1 MSQAPRRTRLSPDD
15 RRRQLV
21 GIGLAKLV
29 STPIQ
34 DLSVD
39 EVAAE
44 AGISRGLLFHYF
56 PTKRDFYLACL
67 GAAGRRILR
76 TTAPDPE
83 LPPEQRLHQMVRLL
97 IEQIDRRRSFYLAL
111 LHGLGAADA
120 AVVEVYDSLWA
131 EATGRVMVCLELPED
146 RVDVVH
152 AWWKYVE
159 DHALTWSQQPP
170 ERRTRSL
177 DDLVDHAAAALHV
190 LVTMG

>member
-1 MSQAPRRTRLSPDD
+1 M
-15 RRRQLV
+15 
-21 GIGLAKLV
+21 
-29 STPIQ
+29 
-34 DLSVD
+34 
-39 EVAAE
+39 
-44 AGISRGLLFHYF
+44 
-56 PTKRDFYLACL
+56 
-67 GAAGRRILR
+67 
-76 TTAPDPE
+76 
-83 LPPEQRLHQMVRLL
+83 
-97 IEQIDRRRSFYLAL
+97 
-111 LHGLGAADA
+111 
-120 AVVEVYDSLWA
+120 VEVYDSLWA